1 MKAQIKF
8 DSSVPHGMPWRVY
21 VSDDVAVIDVEDF
34 FTKEEAESFC
44 TLWNYQLYG
53 ELK

>member
-21 VSDDVAVIDVEDF
+21 ISNDDGVIDVEDF
-34 FTKEEAESFC
+34 YTKEEAEIFC
-44 TLWNYQLYG
+44 NLWNYQLGG
-53 ELK
+53 ESK

>member
-8 DSSVPHGMPWRVY
+8 DSSVPHDMPWGVY
-21 VSDDVAVIDVEDF
+21 VFDDGAVIDVENF

-44 TLWNYQLYG
+44 TLWNYQLSG
-53 ELK
+53 ETT